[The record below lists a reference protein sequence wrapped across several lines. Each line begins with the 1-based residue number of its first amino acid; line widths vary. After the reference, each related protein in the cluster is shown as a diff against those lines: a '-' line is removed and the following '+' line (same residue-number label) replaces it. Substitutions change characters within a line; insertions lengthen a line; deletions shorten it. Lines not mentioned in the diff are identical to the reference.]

1 MHRQEAGFRS
11 LSGRALR
18 CVTPVAAFVLLFLG
32 AQSTRAQEASA
43 TPSESGPFLFT
54 AARLLAAEPDRE
66 EEALDLFERA
76 VAADP
81 DAPFLRIALAE
92 FLAEKLRRFDEAVEH
107 TRVAYRLAP
116 DDVDVLRAHAGVLV
130 SLPGGRQGGRL
141 GEVLDQ
147 AVEAL
152 ERLRRLA
159 PSDIQGMMLLFRIRE
174 SLGDHDEA
182 ASVLEELVSY
192 HNGHRQLQGLL
203 VDAFRRAGRDDR
215 AEEVRN
221 EMLGLDGLSVETRM
235 ELATRESQR
244 GNHTEAIDLL
254 EGAVAEQPESIPVRG
269 ALAEEYF
276 RRGVAR
282 GRTPQQRADDLAEAL
297 GRLRALPRAARANPR
312 ARLLEA
318 TILAESDRTP
328 EAIEL
333 LEDLRR
339 ESQDDPRIVRELVRL
354 LMREGEW
361 GRIRDIGQTMV
372 DRADRSTVE
381 GEQAGDLGL
390 SLVVEAMRQ
399 LGEIDRALEV
409 LEAEQERAGES
420 AELVL
425 SQAELLAEAGRKRR
439 AMAMLRRA
447 VVANERLLVA
457 GDDGEPEF
465 PALQKKARLYFNLGA
480 EKLALRVYED
490 LASNGDVRR
499 LMLVAESCREQ
510 GRFGEAIPFLL
521 RALARID
528 GGAATELDM
537 DKDALRAALRFQLGE
552 AYERSRRYDEAAD
565 QFRAVLTLQPENS
578 HALNYLGYMWADNGE
593 NLEQALEL
601 IRRAVDLDPNN
612 GAFVDSLGWAL
623 FRLGEFEQAR
633 RHLER
638 ANQLVP
644 SDSTILE
651 HLGDVYVALGQPQRA
666 REAYEQALAI
676 NDEENAESVRRK
688 LSELARR

>member
-1 MHRQEAGFRS
+1 MHHEEAGFRS
-11 LSGRALR
+11 LSGGALR
-18 CVTPVAAFVLLFLG
+18 VAVPVALVTLVCLG
-32 AQSTRAQEASA
+32 AQPTRAQEAAA
-43 TPSESGPFLFT
+43 TPAESGPFLFT
-54 AARLLAAEPDRE
+54 AARLLAAEPDRVD
-66 EEALDLFERA
+66 EALDLFERA

-81 DAPFLRIALAE
+81 EAPFLRIALAE
-92 FLAEKLRRFDEAVEH
+92 FLAEKLRRFDEAAEH
-107 TRVAYRLAP
+107 TAVAYRLAP
-116 DDVDVLRAHAGVLV
+116 DDVDVLRAHAQVLV
-130 SLPGGRQGGRL
+130 SLPRGNGGQL
-141 GEVLDQ
+141 GEALDQ
-147 AVEAL
+147 ALEVL
-152 ERLRRLA
+152 ERLRRIA
-159 PSDIQGMMLLFRIRE
+159 PSDINGMMLLYRIRE
-174 SLGDHDEA
+174 RLEEYEEA

-192 HNGHRQLQGLL
+192 HNGHRQLQGML

-221 EMLGLDGLSVETRM
+221 EMLRLDGLSLEARM
-235 ELATRESQR
+235 ELAHRESQR
-244 GNHTEAIDLL
+244 GNHTEAIELL
-254 EGAVAEQPESIPVRG
+254 EGAVAEQPESVPVRG

-282 GRTPQQRADDLAEAL
+282 GRTPQQRAGDLAEAL
-297 GRLRALPRAARANPR
+297 DRLRALPRAARANPR

-318 TILAESDRTP
+318 TILAESEQTL

-333 LEDLRR
+333 LENLRR
-339 ESQDDPRIVRELVRL
+339 DSRDDPRVVRELVRL

-361 GRIRDIGQTMV
+361 SRIRDIGQKLV
-372 DRADRSTVE
+372 DSADRSTPE
-381 GEQAGDLGL
+381 GVQSADLGL
-390 SLVVEAMRQ
+390 SLFVEALRQ
-399 LGEIDRALEV
+399 LGEVDEALDV
-409 LEAEQERAGES
+409 LAAEEKRAGES

-439 AMAMLRRA
+439 AMALLRRD
-447 VVANERLLVA
+447 VVSNDRLLREK
-457 GDDGEPEF
+457 DDGEPEL
-465 PALQKKARLYFNLGA
+465 PALVKKARLYFDLGA
-480 EKLALRVYED
+480 DRLALRVYED
-490 LASNGDVRR
+490 LASNGDVGR
-499 LMLVAESCREQ
+499 LTLVAESCREQ
-510 GRFGEAIPFLL
+510 GRFGESIPFLL

-528 GGAATELDM
+528 AGAETGLDVER
-537 DKDALRAALRFQLGE
+537 DALRAALRYQLGE

-578 HALNYLGYMWADNGE
+578 HAMNYLGYMWADNGE

-644 SDSTILE
+644 RDSTILE
-651 HLGDVYVALGQPQRA
+651 HLGDVYVALGDPQRA

-676 NDEENAESVRRK
+676 NDEENVESVRRK
-688 LSELARR
+688 LSELSRR

>member
-1 MHRQEAGFRS
+1 MDHEEAGFGS
-11 LSGRALR
+11 VSGRALR
-18 CVTPVAAFVLLFLG
+18 AVVPVSLVTLLCLG
-32 AQSTRAQEASA
+32 AQPTRAQEVVAAA
-43 TPSESGPFLFT
+43 TESGPFLFT
-54 AARLLAAEPDRE
+54 AARLLAAEPDRA

-81 DAPFLRIALAE
+81 DAPFLRIGLAE
-92 FLAEKLRRFDEAVEH
+92 FLAEKLRRFDEAAEH
-107 TRVAYRLAP
+107 TAVAYRLAP
-116 DDVDVLRAHAGVLV
+116 DDVDVLRAHARVLV
-130 SLPGGRQGGRL
+130 SLPRAGGGQL

-147 AVEAL
+147 AIEAL

-159 PSDIQGMMLLFRIRE
+159 PSDIEGMMLLYRIRE
-174 SLGDHDEA
+174 RLEEYEEA

-203 VDAFRRAGRDDR
+203 VDAFRRAGQADR
-215 AEEVRN
+215 AEQVRS
-221 EMLGLDGLSVETRM
+221 EMLRLDGLSLEARM
-235 ELATRESQR
+235 ELANRESQR
-244 GNHTEAIDLL
+244 GNHTEAIELL

-269 ALAEEYF
+269 ALAEEYY

-297 GRLRALPRAARANPR
+297 DRLHALPRMARANPG
-312 ARLLEA
+312 ARILEA
-318 TILAESDRTP
+318 RILAESEQTS

-333 LEDLRR
+333 FEDLRR
-339 ESQDDPRIVRELVRL
+339 ESGDDPRIVRELVSL

-361 GRIRDIGQTMV
+361 RRIRDIGQTLV
-372 DRADRSTVE
+372 DRADRSTAE
-381 GEQAGDLGL
+381 GAQSGDLGL
-390 SLVVEAMRQ
+390 SLLVEALRQ
-399 LGEIDRALEV
+399 LGEVDRALEV
-409 LEAEQERAGES
+409 LAAEEKRAGAS

-439 AMAMLRRA
+439 AMALLRRDI
-447 VVANERLLVA
+447 VANDRLLREN
-457 GDDGEPEF
+457 DEGEPEL
-465 PALQKKARLYFNLGA
+465 PALVKKARLYFDLGA
-480 EKLALRVYED
+480 DKLALRTYED
-490 LASNGDVRR
+490 LAANGEVRR

-510 GRFGEAIPFLL
+510 GRFSESIPFLL

-528 GGAATELDM
+528 AGAETGLDVE
-537 DKDALRAALRFQLGE
+537 KDALKAALRFQLGE
-552 AYERSRRYDEAAD
+552 AYERSRRYDEAAN
-565 QFRAVLTLQPENS
+565 QFQAVLALQPENS
-578 HALNYLGYMWADNGE
+578 HAMNYLGYMWADNGE

-644 SDSTILE
+644 RDSTILE
-651 HLGDVYVALGQPQRA
+651 HLGDVYVALGDPQRA

-676 NDEENAESVRRK
+676 NDEENVESVRRK
-688 LSELARR
+688 LSELSRR

>member
-1 MHRQEAGFRS
+1 MDHEKAGFRS
-11 LSGRALR
+11 LSGRALHGA
-18 CVTPVAAFVLLFLG
+18 VPVAAVTLLCLG
-32 AQSTRAQEASA
+32 AQPARAQEAA
-43 TPSESGPFLFT
+43 AAPAGSGPFLFT
-54 AARLLAAEPDRE
+54 AARLMAAEPDRV
-66 EEALDLFERA
+66 EEALGLFERA

-81 DAPFLRIALAE
+81 DAPFLRIGLAE
-92 FLAEKLRRFDEAVEH
+92 FLTEKLRRFDEAAEH
-107 TRVAYRLAP
+107 TAVAYRLAP
-116 DDVDVLRAHAGVLV
+116 DDVDVLRAHARVLV
-130 SLPGGRQGGRL
+130 SLPGGSDGQL

-147 AVEAL
+147 ALEAL

-159 PSDIQGMMLLFRIRE
+159 PSDIEGMMLLYRIRE
-174 SLGDHDEA
+174 RLEEYEEA

-203 VDAFRRAGRDDR
+203 VDAFRRAGREDR

-221 EMLGLDGLSVETRM
+221 EMLRLDGISLEARM
-235 ELATRESQR
+235 ELAHRESQR
-244 GNHTEAIDLL
+244 GNHTEAIELL

-282 GRTPQQRADDLAEAL
+282 GRTPQQRAGDLAEAL
-297 GRLRALPRAARANPR
+297 DRLRALPRAARANPS

-318 TILAESDRTP
+318 RILAESDQTP

-333 LEDLRR
+333 FEDLRR
-339 ESQDDPRIVRELVRL
+339 ESRDDPRIVRELVPL

-361 GRIRDIGQTMV
+361 GRIRDIGQTLV
-372 DRADRSTVE
+372 DRADRSTAE
-381 GEQAGDLGL
+381 GAQSSDLGL
-390 SLVVEAMRQ
+390 SLLVEALRQ
-399 LGEIDRALEV
+399 LGEVDRALEV
-409 LEAEQERAGES
+409 LAAEEKRAGES

-439 AMAMLRRA
+439 AMALLRRD
-447 VVANERLLVA
+447 VVANDRLLREN
-457 GDDGEPEF
+457 DDGEPAL
-465 PALQKKARLYFNLGA
+465 PALVKKARLYFDLGA
-480 EKLALRVYED
+480 DRLALRIYED
-490 LASNGDVRR
+490 LVANGEVRR

-510 GRFGEAIPFLL
+510 GRFSESISFLL

-528 GGAATELDM
+528 AGAETGLDVE
-537 DKDALRAALRFQLGE
+537 KNTLRAALRFQLGE

-565 QFRAVLTLQPENS
+565 QFQAVLALQPENS
-578 HALNYLGYMWADNGE
+578 HAMNYLGYMWADNGE

-644 SDSTILE
+644 RDSTILE
-651 HLGDVYVALGQPQRA
+651 HLGDVYVALGDPQRA

-676 NDEENAESVRRK
+676 NDEENVESVRRK

>member
-1 MHRQEAGFRS
+1 MDQERAGFRA

-18 CVTPVAAFVLLFLG
+18 GAGPVAAVTLLCFG
-32 AQSTRAQEASA
+32 AQSTRAQEAA
-43 TPSESGPFLFT
+43 AAPAGSGPFLYT
-54 AARLLAAEPDRE
+54 AARLLAAEPDRVD
-66 EEALDLFERA
+66 EALDLFEQA

-81 DAPFLRIALAE
+81 DAPFLRLGLAE
-92 FLAEKLRRFDEAVEH
+92 FLAQKLRRFEDAAEH
-107 TRVAYRLAP
+107 TAVAYRLAP

-130 SLPGGRQGGRL
+130 SLPGGGRR

-147 AVEAL
+147 ALEAL
-152 ERLRRLA
+152 ENLRRLA
-159 PSDIQGMMLLFRIRE
+159 PSDIDGMMLLYRIRE
-174 SLGDHDEA
+174 RLEEYEEA

-192 HNGHRQLQGLL
+192 HNGHRQLQGML
-203 VDAFRRAGRDDR
+203 VDAFRRAGQDDR
-215 AEEVRN
+215 AEEVQD
-221 EMLGLDGLSVETRM
+221 EMLRLEGLSLEARM
-235 ELATRESQR
+235 ELANRESQR
-244 GNHTEAIDLL
+244 GNHTEAIELL
-254 EGAVAEQPESIPVRG
+254 EGAVAEQPESVTVRG

-276 RRGVAR
+276 RRGTAR
-282 GRTPQQRADDLAEAL
+282 GRTPRQRADDLAEAL
-297 GRLRALPRAARANPR
+297 DRLRALPRAARASFA

-318 TILAESDRTP
+318 RILAASEQTP

-333 LEDLRR
+333 FESLRR
-339 ESQDDPRIVRELVRL
+339 ESRDDLRIVRELVRL

-361 GRIRDIGQTMV
+361 RRIRDIGQTLV
-372 DRADRSTVE
+372 DRADRSTAE
-381 GEQAGDLGL
+381 GAQSGDLGL
-390 SLVVEAMRQ
+390 SLLVEALRQ
-399 LGEIDRALEV
+399 MGEVDRALEV
-409 LEAEQERAGES
+409 LAAEEKRAGES

-425 SQAELLAEAGRKRR
+425 SQAELLAEVGRKRR
-439 AMAMLRRA
+439 AMTMLRRD
-447 VVANERLLVA
+447 VVANNRLL
-457 GDDGEPEF
+457 GENEDGEPEL
-465 PALQKKARLYFNLGA
+465 PALVKKARLYFDLGA
-480 EKLALRVYED
+480 DRLALRIYED
-490 LASNGDVRR
+490 LAANGEVRR

-528 GGAATELDM
+528 AGAETGLDVE
-537 DKDALRAALRFQLGE
+537 KDTLRAALRFQLGE
-552 AYERSRRYDEAAD
+552 AYERSRRYNDAAD
-565 QFRAVLTLQPENS
+565 QFQAVLALQPENS

-644 SDSTILE
+644 RDSTILE
-651 HLGDVYVALGQPQRA
+651 HLGDVYVALGDSQRA

-676 NDEENAESVRRK
+676 NDEENVESVRRK
-688 LSELARR
+688 LSELSRR

>member
-1 MHRQEAGFRS
+1 MRREKTGSRS
-11 LSGRALR
+11 LSRHAWR
-18 CVTPVAAFVLLFLG
+18 CVPPVAAIALLCLG
-32 AQSTRAQEASA
+32 AQPARAQEAAAASA
-43 TPSESGPFLFT
+43 GSGPFLFT

-66 EEALDLFERA
+66 EEALDLFEQA

-92 FLAEKLRRFDEAVEH
+92 FLARKLRRFDEAAEH
-107 TRVAYRLAP
+107 TGVAYRVAP
-116 DDVDVLRAHAGVLV
+116 DDVDVLRAHAEALV
-130 SLPGGRQGGRL
+130 SLPRGSGGRY
-141 GEVLDQ
+141 GEALDQ
-147 AVEAL
+147 ALEAL
-152 ERLRRLA
+152 ERLRGLA
-159 PSDIQGMMLLFRIRE
+159 PSDIDGMMLLYRIRE
-174 SLGDHDEA
+174 NLEEYDEA

-192 HNGHRQLQGLL
+192 HNGHRQLQGML

-215 AEEVRN
+215 AEEVQN
-221 EMLGLDGLSVETRM
+221 EMLRLDGLSVEARM
-235 ELATRESQR
+235 ELAQRESQR
-244 GNHTEAIDLL
+244 GNHTEAIELL

-269 ALAEEYF
+269 ALAEVYF
-276 RRGVAR
+276 RRGMAR
-282 GRTPQQRADDLAEAL
+282 GRTPRQRADDLGEAL
-297 GRLRALPRAARANPR
+297 RRLRALPRAARDNPR

-318 TILAESDRTP
+318 TILAESERTP
-328 EAIEL
+328 EAIDL

-339 ESQDDPRIVRELVRL
+339 ESRDDPRIVRELVRL

-361 GRIRDIGQTMV
+361 RRVRDLGQKMV

-381 GEQAGDLGL
+381 GEQSADLGL
-390 SLVVEAMRQ
+390 SLVVEALRQ
-399 LGEIDRALEV
+399 LGELDRALEV
-409 LEAEQERAGES
+409 LEAQEKRAGES
-420 AELVL
+420 AALVL
-425 SQAELLAEAGRKRR
+425 SRAELLGEAGRKRK
-439 AMAMLRRA
+439 AMAMLRRDI
-447 VVANERLLVA
+447 VANERLLTA
-457 GDDGEPEF
+457 GDDGDPEF
-465 PALQKKARLYFNLGA
+465 PALQKKARLYFDLGA
-480 EKLALRVYED
+480 DKLALGVYEA

-499 LMLVAESCREQ
+499 LMLVADSCREQ

-521 RALARID
+521 RALSRID
-528 GGAATELDM
+528 AGEKMELNGEEV
-537 DKDALRAALRFQLGE
+537 RAALRFQLGE

-565 QFRAVLTLQPENS
+565 QFRAVLALQPENS

-644 SDSTILE
+644 LDSTILE
-651 HLGDVYVALGQPQRA
+651 HLGDVYVALGDSQRA

-676 NDEENAESVRRK
+676 NDEENVDSLRRK
-688 LSELARR
+688 LSELSRR